1 MKNECFFKADGITKY
16 FPGVKALDN
25 VSFELYPGEVFA
37 IVGENGAGK
46 STFINIMSGVLQ
58 PDSGTLEMDGKKINY
73 SCPRDA
79 FDSGICV
86 VHQELSY
93 VSELT
98 IAENIMMAQHPRTK
112 KGIVD
117 WRKMH
122 IDAKEAL
129 KKIGLEI
136 DTYKLLKECST
147 AQKQQVEIAKAIYW
161 NARIII
167 LDEPTSALNNFE
179 VDNLH
184 KYLKKIAQQGIVV
197 IYITH
202 KLDEVFKIADRTA
215 VLRDGKHIVTK
226 EIGDITQEE
235 LINHMV
241 GRKLENMYPKQN
253 TNIGEVIMKVNN
265 LSNDCCHNIS
275 FTLREGE
282 ILGVYGLMGAGHI
295 ELGQMLF
302 GDKPPKE
309 GSIFINGK
317 EVKIRSP
324 IDAMKCA
331 MAYIP
336 SERKIEGLILHHTVK
351 QNIVSVHYQAVE
363 SKLVNYRYDDE
374 ASRKWV
380 DALRI
385 KTPSCNTMVNSLSGG
400 NQQKVVV
407 AKWLD
412 VNPKILIMID
422 PTRGIDV
429 GSKAEIYHL
438 MDSFCAKGLSI
449 IMVTSEMAELLAMSD
464 RTIVMCDGK
473 INGEFKREEF
483 LQETIIKAAIGG

>member
-1 MKNECFFKADGITKY
+1 VEKECFFKAIGITKY

-25 VSFELYPGEVFA
+25 VSFELYPGEIFA
-37 IVGENGAGK
+37 IAGENGAGK
-46 STFINIMSGVLQ
+46 STFINIMSGVHQ
-58 PDSGTLEMDGKKINY
+58 PDSGTLEMDGKRISF

-98 IAENIMMAQHPRTK
+98 IAENIMMAQHPRTT

-117 WRKMH
+117 WKKMYT
-122 IDAKEAL
+122 DAEEAL
-129 KKIGLEI
+129 EKIGLEI
-136 DTYKLLKECST
+136 DTHKLLKECST
-147 AQKQQVEIAKAIYW
+147 AQKQQIEIAKAIYW
-161 NARIII
+161 KARIII
-167 LDEPTSALNNFE
+167 LDEPTSALNNLE
-179 VDNLH
+179 VENLH
-184 KYLKKIAQQGIVV
+184 KYLKKVVQQGTAV

-202 KLDEVFKIADRTA
+202 KLDEIFKIADRVA

-226 EIGDITQEE
+226 ETGNITKEE
-235 LINHMV
+235 LISYMV

-253 TNIGEVIMKVNN
+253 TNIGEVILEVNN
-265 LSNDCCHNIS
+265 LSNDYCRNIS
-275 FTLREGE
+275 FTLRKGE

-302 GDKPPKE
+302 GDKPPKD
-309 GSIFINGK
+309 GSIYTNGK
-317 EVKIRSP
+317 EVRIRSP
-324 IDAMKCA
+324 MDAIKCK

-351 QNIVSVHYQAVE
+351 QNIVSVHYQAME
-363 SKLVNYRYDDE
+363 STLINYKYEDE
-374 ASRKWV
+374 VTKKWV
-380 DALRI
+380 DAFRI
-385 KTPSCNTMVNSLSGG
+385 KTPSNNTLVNSLSGG

-407 AKWLD
+407 AKWLNVD
-412 VNPKILIMID
+412 PEILIMID

-438 MDSFCAKGLSI
+438 MDTFCAKGLGI
-449 IMVTSEMAELLAMSD
+449 IMITSEMAELLAMSD

-483 LQETIIKAAIGG
+483 LQENIIKAAIGG